1 MAMKKDEIG
10 ARLRSE
16 RERVGLSRDQVV
28 DHISYSR
35 STLQQWE
42 AGSTEPPISAIGQL
56 ANLYKVSPQYL
67 IFGTDE
73 STIPVPTTNKNDEYA
88 YIPAYDMVASAGLGE
103 KCQPLLNTKKKLA
116 FRKDW
121 LQTKDLDPTK
131 TSCLHV
137 KGDSME
143 PTIPNDA
150 TILVDT
156 SYNDVMDGGIF
167 VLNIDNR
174 IFVKRTQLQPNG
186 DLTLISDNPRY
197 DNITITE
204 NDLIHDKVQV
214 YGQVIHISY
223 DLAH

>member
-1 MAMKKDEIG
+1 MKDFADRIDFVVEKIG
-10 ARLRSE
+10 GIGKAC
-16 RERVGLSRDQVV
+16 
-28 DHISYSR
+28 
-35 STLQQWE
+35 
-42 AGSTEPPISAIGQL
+42 SAIGVSYPTIGRWKDGTSDPKMSNL
-56 ANLYKVSPQYL
+56 KAFAEVANISLDWL
-67 IFGTDE
+67 IFGTSE
-73 STIPVPTTNKNDEYA
+73 STTSSPTSNTNDEYV

-103 KCQPLLNTKKKLA
+103 KCEPLINTKKKLA

-121 LQTKDLDPTK
+121 LQTKDLDPIQM
-131 TSCLHV
+131 SCLHV

-204 NDLIHDKVQV
+204 NDLIHDEVQV
-214 YGQVIHISY
+214 YGQVVHISY
-223 DLAH
+223 DLTH